1 MLAVFKREF
10 KSYFQSVIGWLFVA
24 AFLAM
29 FGLYFYIYNLMQGY
43 PYVYY
48 TLSAI
53 TVLFLIAVPVLT
65 MRSFAEERKS
75 KTDQLLLT
83 APISPGKLVLGKYLA
98 MVAVFTVDIAIFC
111 VAPLILRVFGTVP
124 MGESYIAIL
133 AFWLYGSAC
142 IGVGMFISSLTESQ
156 VIAAV
161 LTFVV
166 LFVSYMMEMIT
177 GVISSEGNLLTKVL
191 SCLDLYA
198 PFDKFAGGCLDFTA
212 ILYYLTVIL
221 LMNFLTVQSIQK
233 RRFCVSRKKL
243 STAVFSVSFIA
254 VAVAL
259 SVVVNL
265 MVNAIPSDKTAI
277 DCSYSKLYSI
287 TEDTKTAM
295 KKLKEDVTIYAL
307 VAESKKDSQ
316 IDTVLKRYEDL
327 SKHISVEYVNPSKKP
342 YFYQDYTD
350 QAPTKNSLIVVSG
363 RRSRVID
370 YYDIYHYEASSYSY
384 SSELTGFDAEGQLTS
399 AISYVTLS
407 DDQLPVVYEI
417 TGHGETSLGSE
428 FQDVIE
434 KANMTLSSVELLNE
448 DSVPEDAAA
457 IIISAPQQDFNEA
470 DAKKVTDYLKDGGKA
485 IVIGSYTENSLPN
498 FESILEEYD
507 VSFTRGMVAENNE
520 QYYYRMGG
528 PFHLL
533 PVANS
538 SAFTGSIAGNY
549 VYVPASLGIHYPD
562 SGEESDDQSSDD
574 VCYTSLMD
582 ATDQAV
588 SKNDPNQ
595 MTDYTL
601 EEGDD
606 MGPFSLGLAV
616 EKTVDED
623 STTQLLV
630 FGSPYLFSD
639 EASQMTANNGV
650 LFSDVIGSLIPETES
665 LGTVIP
671 MKDYTLDN
679 LTVNALWSVLL
690 GLIFTIFVPIILL
703 VTGIVIFVVRRKK

>member
-448 DSVPEDAAA
+448 DSVPEDATA

-690 GLIFTIFVPIILL
+690 GLLFTIFVPIILL
-703 VTGIVIFVVRRKK
+703 ATGIVIFVVRRKK